1 MPFQQTVEL
10 AIDTETDRRI
20 AASEL
25 LELPEV
31 DFSAMRRQAM
41 AERVARR
48 KGATKAR
55 YICAIC
61 RIPLWLSRYEHE
73 KGNRWFK
80 HDEPSLGCPWFE
92 GNKLSP
98 DQRRA
103 LIYRGQQEGEEHR
116 RLKDFIA
123 SWLEKEAGVTGVD
136 RELVTHGQILKGE
149 WKRPDVQCV
158 KDGKRIVFE
167 IQLSYT
173 FLSDVIKRDDFY
185 RQEGI
190 FIIWVFAFF
199 DLRRSTVRDEAFF
212 NRRNVFVLD
221 AVAMEETPKRGRLTF
236 NGHFQNPVLSADAIV
251 DQWDTRLITLDDAQ
265 FPVSNFRPFFFD
277 YDAARR
283 ALEIERAEQQRK
295 AQQARKEAQE
305 RAVEAW
311 RQTQRGVFRLGV
323 GEYLRAAVAYYDG
336 RYADHLKQPILDA
349 AAALAENHYWHRGFE
364 PLADEQFFG
373 WHRVLPVLMS
383 MKLGKSVGY
392 GADVTYTPYQVLE
405 AAVRQST
412 QRGEYGFT
420 VLYLWAS
427 SIFKI
432 QLNEKQRRWRKALAE
447 KIKTSVEAGE
457 ATYRRVTY
465 YDEAIALLFPSLEE
479 KLSSPFATGVV
490 TASSEGGP
498 RAPKIQDRR
507 I

>member
-1 MPFQQTVEL
+1 MFQQTVEL

-25 LELPEV
+25 LALPEAE
-31 DFSAMRRQAM
+31 FSAMRRQAM
-41 AERVARR
+41 AERVARK

-55 YICAIC
+55 YVCAIC
-61 RIPLWLSRYEHE
+61 RIPLWLSRYNHE
-73 KGNRWFK
+73 EGNRWFK
-80 HDEPSLGCPWFE
+80 HDEPSSGCPWFE

-103 LIYRGQQEGEEHR
+103 LIYRGQQEGAEHR

-123 SWLEKEAGVTGVD
+123 SSLEKEPGVTGVD

-173 FLSDVIKRDDFY
+173 FLSDVIRRDEFY

-199 DLRRSTVRDEAFF
+199 DLRRATVRDEAFF

-221 AVAMEETPKRGRLTF
+221 ALAMEETTNRTRLTF
-236 NGHFQNPVLSADAIV
+236 NGHFQNPIFSSDAIV
-251 DQWDTRLITLDDAQ
+251 DQWETRLITLDDAH
-265 FPVSNFRPFFFD
+265 FPISNFRPFFFD

-283 ALEIERAEQQRK
+283 AIEAEQKERHRK
-295 AQQARKEAQE
+295 ALQAKKEAQE
-305 RAVEAW
+305 QAVEAW
-311 RQTQRGVFRLGV
+311 RSTQRGLFRLGV
-323 GEYLRAAVAYYDG
+323 GEYLRSAVAYYDSG
-336 RYADHLKQPILDA
+336 YADALKQPILDA
-349 AAALAENHYWHRGFE
+349 VASLEENHYWHRGFE
-364 PLADEQFFG
+364 PLADEEFFG
-373 WHRVLPVLMS
+373 WHKVLPVLMS
-383 MKLGKSVGY
+383 LKLGRGVGY
-392 GADVTYTPYQVLE
+392 GTENAPHSAYQVLE

-412 QRGEYGFT
+412 QRKVHGFA

-427 SIFKI
+427 SLFNVK
-432 QLNEKQRRWRKALAE
+432 LNEKQRRWRKALGE
-447 KIKTSVEAGE
+447 KVKASVEAGE
-457 ATYRRVTY
+457 AMYRRVTY
-465 YDEAIALLFPSLEE
+465 YDEAIVLLFPSLEE
-479 KLSSPFATGVV
+479 KLSSPFATDVV
-490 TASSEGGP
+490 ATLSDGGARAS
-498 RAPKIQDRR
+498 KI
-507 I
+507 

>member
-1 MPFQQTVEL
+1 MFQQTVEL
-10 AIDTETDRRI
+10 AIDTETDQRI

-25 LELPEV
+25 LALPEAE
-31 DFSAMRRQAM
+31 FSAMRRQAM
-41 AERVARR
+41 AERIARK

-55 YICAIC
+55 YICAVC
-61 RIPLWLSRYEHE
+61 RIALWLSRYNHE
-73 KGNRWFK
+73 EGNRWFK

-116 RLKDFIA
+116 RLKNFIA
-123 SWLEKEAGVTGVD
+123 LWLEKEPGITGVD

-158 KDGKRIVFE
+158 KGDKRIVFE

-173 FLSDVIKRDDFY
+173 FLSDVIKRDEFY

-199 DLRRSTVRDEAFF
+199 DLRRATVRDEAFF

-221 AVAMEETPKRGRLTF
+221 SAATQETIEGARLTF
-236 NGHFQNPVLSADAIV
+236 NGYFQNPVVNEGVILDEWA
-251 DQWDTRLITLDDAQ
+251 TRLITLDDAQ
-265 FPVSNFRPFFFD
+265 FPVSNYRPFFFD

-283 ALEIERAEQQRK
+283 ALEVEQTEKQRK
-295 AQQARKEAQE
+295 AQQARQEAQSQ
-305 RAVEAW
+305 ALEAW
-311 RQTQRGVFRLGV
+311 RQTQRGFFHLGV
-323 GEYLRAAVAYYDG
+323 GEYLRAAVAYYDS
-336 RYADHLKQPILDA
+336 RYQDALKQPILDA
-349 AAALAENHYWHRGFE
+349 AAALEANHNWHRGFE
-364 PLADEQFFG
+364 PLSDEEFFG
-373 WHRVLPVLMS
+373 WHKVLPVLMS
-383 MKLGKSVGY
+383 LKLGRSVGY
-392 GADVTYTPYQVLE
+392 GADATYTPYQVLE

-412 QRGEYGFT
+412 QRRVHGFT

-427 SIFKI
+427 SIFKL
-432 QLNEKQRRWRKALAE
+432 QLNEKQRQWRTALAE
-447 KIKTSVEAGE
+447 KVKVSVEAGQ

-465 YDEAIALLFPSLEE
+465 YDQAIVLLFPALEE
-479 KLSSPFATGVV
+479 KLSSSFAT
-490 TASSEGGP
+490 
-498 RAPKIQDRR
+498 
-507 I
+507 

>member
-1 MPFQQTVEL
+1 MFQQTVEL
-10 AIDTETDRRI
+10 AIDTETNQRI
-20 AASEL
+20 AANEL
-25 LELPEV
+25 LALPEV
-31 DFSAMRRQAM
+31 EFSAMRRQAM
-41 AERVARR
+41 AERVARK

-61 RIPLWLSRYEHE
+61 RIPLWLSRYNHE
-73 KGNRWFK
+73 EGNRWFK

-103 LIYRGQQEGEEHR
+103 LIYRGQQEGAEHR

-123 SWLEKEAGVTGVD
+123 SWLDKEPGVTGVN

-173 FLSDVIKRDDFY
+173 FLSDVIKRDEFY
-185 RQEGI
+185 RQEGV

-199 DLRRSTVRDEAFF
+199 HLRRATVRDEAFF

-221 AVAMEETPKRGRLTF
+221 VLATEETTKRARLTF
-236 NGHFQNPVLSADAIV
+236 NGHFQNPMLSADAIV
-251 DQWDTRLITLDDAQ
+251 DQWDTWLITLDDAH
-265 FPVSNFRPFFFD
+265 FPISNFRPFFFD

-283 ALEIERAEQQRK
+283 AIEAEQKERQRK
-295 AQQARKEAQE
+295 ALQARKEAQE
-305 RAVEAW
+305 QAVEAW
-311 RQTQRGVFRLGV
+311 RQTQRGLFRLGV
-323 GEYLRAAVAYYDG
+323 GEYLRSAVAYYDSG
-336 RYADHLKQPILDA
+336 YADALKQAILDA
-349 AAALAENHYWHRGFE
+349 AASLEDNHYWHRGFE
-364 PLADEQFFG
+364 PLADEEFFG
-373 WHRVLPVLMS
+373 WHKVLPVLTS
-383 MKLGKSVGY
+383 LKLGKGVGY
-392 GADVTYTPYQVLE
+392 GTENAPHSAYQVLE

-412 QRGEYGFT
+412 QRRVHGFT

-427 SIFKI
+427 SIFKV
-432 QLNEKQRRWRKALAE
+432 QLNEKQRRWRTALAE
-447 KIKTSVEAGE
+447 KVKASVEAGE

-465 YDEAIALLFPSLEE
+465 YDEAIVLLFPSLEE
-479 KLSSPFATGVV
+479 KLSSPFATDIVATLSDGGGR
-490 TASSEGGP
+490 AS
-498 RAPKIQDRR
+498 KI
-507 I
+507 

>member
-1 MPFQQTVEL
+1 MFQQTVEL
-10 AIDTETDRRI
+10 AIDTETDQRI

-25 LELPEV
+25 LALPEAE
-31 DFSAMRRQAM
+31 FSAMRRQAM
-41 AERVARR
+41 AERNARK

-61 RIPLWLSRYEHE
+61 RIPLWLSRYNHE
-73 KGNRWFK
+73 EGNRWFR

-98 DQRRA
+98 EQRRA

-116 RLKDFIA
+116 RLKNFIA
-123 SWLEKEAGVTGVD
+123 SWLEKEPGVTGVD

-158 KDGKRIVFE
+158 KGDKRIVFE

-173 FLSDVIKRDDFY
+173 FLSDVIKRDEFY

-199 DLRRSTVRDEAFF
+199 DLRKATVRDEAFF

-221 AVAMEETPKRGRLTF
+221 AVATEETSKRARLTF
-236 NGHFQNPVLSADAIV
+236 NGHFQNPVVNEGVILDE
-251 DQWDTRLITLDDAQ
+251 WGTRLITLDDAQ

-283 ALEIERAEQQRK
+283 ALEAEQAEKQRK
-295 AQQARKEAQE
+295 AQQARQEAQSQ
-305 RAVEAW
+305 ALEAW
-311 RQTQRGVFRLGV
+311 RQTQRGFFHLGV
-323 GEYLRAAVAYYDG
+323 GEYLRAAVAYYDS
-336 RYADHLKQPILDA
+336 RYQDALKQPILDA
-349 AAALAENHYWHRGFE
+349 AAALEVNHNWHHGFE
-364 PLADEQFFG
+364 PLSDEEFFG
-373 WHRVLPVLMS
+373 WHKVLPVLMS
-383 MKLGKSVGY
+383 LKLGRSVGY
-392 GADVTYTPYQVLE
+392 GADATYTPYQVLE

-412 QRGEYGFT
+412 QRRVHGFT

-427 SIFKI
+427 SIFKL
-432 QLNEKQRRWRKALAE
+432 QLNEKQRQWRTALAE
-447 KIKTSVEAGE
+447 KVKVSVEAGH

-465 YDEAIALLFPSLEE
+465 YDQAIVLLFPALEE
-479 KLSSPFATGVV
+479 KLSSSFAV
-490 TASSEGGP
+490 
-498 RAPKIQDRR
+498 
-507 I
+507 

>member
-1 MPFQQTVEL
+1 MAFQQTVEL
-10 AIDTETDRRI
+10 AVDTETDRRI

-31 DFSAMRRQAM
+31 EFSAMRRQAM
-41 AERVARR
+41 AERIARK
-48 KGATKAR
+48 KGATSAR

-61 RIPLWLSRYEHE
+61 RIPLWLSRYNHE
-73 KGNRWFK
+73 EGNRWFK

-123 SWLEKEAGVTGVD
+123 SWLEKEPGVSGVN

-173 FLSDVIKRDDFY
+173 FLSDVIKRDEFY

-199 DLRRSTVRDEAFF
+199 DLRRATVRDEAFF

-221 AVAMEETPKRGRLTF
+221 GLAMEETPKRGRLTF
-236 NGHFQNPVLSADAIV
+236 NGHFQKPVLTAEAIT
-251 DQWDTRLITLDDAQ
+251 DQWETQFIALDDAQ

-283 ALEIERAEQQRK
+283 AAEKEQVERHRRQER
-295 AQQARKEAQE
+295 ARKEAQE
-305 RAVEAW
+305 RAVEEW
-311 RQTQRGVFRLGV
+311 RQTQRGMFRLGV

-349 AAALAENHYWHRGFE
+349 AAALEDNHHWHRGCE
-364 PLADEQFFG
+364 PLAEEEFFG
-373 WHRVLPVLMS
+373 WHKVLPVLMS
-383 MKLGKSVGY
+383 LKLGRGVGY
-392 GADVTYTPYQVLE
+392 GAEGAPLSAYQVLE
-405 AAVRQST
+405 AGVRQST
-412 QRGEYGFT
+412 QRGVHGFT

-427 SIFKI
+427 SIFKV
-432 QLNEKQRRWRKALAE
+432 QLNEKQRRWRTALAE
-447 KIKTSVEAGE
+447 RVKASVEAGE

-490 TASSEGGP
+490 DRPADGSARAST
-498 RAPKIQDRR
+498 I
-507 I
+507 